1 VAAITIGGDA
11 SHCKTT
17 VVLAYFELSSFS
29 SGGDTMLTDNR
40 DVLEVLKFELDFI
53 EKGGYGRSV
62 RTPWL
67 PTSIFQDS
75 LTCLN
80 FGDPN
85 RSHPCD
91 ECLLMALVPPEHCS
105 EKVPCHHIPLT
116 PEGETVQRV
125 EQNEGREVAQE
136 VVKNWLRRMIKILEE
151 ARAEKAKL

>member
-1 VAAITIGGDA
+1 
-11 SHCKTT
+11 
-17 VVLAYFELSSFS
+17 
-29 SGGDTMLTDNR
+29 MLTDDR
-40 DVLEVLKFELDFI
+40 DVLDVLKFELDFI

-91 ECLLMALVPPEHCS
+91 ECMLMALVPPERRS

-116 PEGETVQRV
+116 AEGETIHHLER
-125 EQNEGREVAQE
+125 NEKQDAMED

-151 ARAEKAKL
+151 ARAEQARL